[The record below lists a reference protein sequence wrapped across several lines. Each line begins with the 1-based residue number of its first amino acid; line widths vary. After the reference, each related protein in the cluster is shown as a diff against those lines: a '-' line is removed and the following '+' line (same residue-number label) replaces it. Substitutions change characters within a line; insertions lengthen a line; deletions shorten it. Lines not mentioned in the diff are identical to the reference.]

1 LDNDWGYVAESKK
14 NLFVALVMATHFPQ
28 ALAMVVVTT
37 VASAAYGQQGIKL
50 FFVAIATAAGQASI
64 GWANDYIDAKS
75 DQALNRTHKPSVKY
89 SLDPKTLRT
98 PILVAILVM
107 VPFSFLAAGWI
118 GGLAHILA
126 VASAQVYNLYLSR
139 TIWSWLPYALSFALL
154 TVFITQ
160 SSWGELWPS
169 WQMVSIAACVGIIA
183 HVFNALPDIQ
193 IDKEAKLGGLV
204 VSLGKSR
211 AIVLLVLLAVILLA
225 LLADVLTSYLAQ
237 PQALIR
243 AMPTDVCTALSL
255 FNQ

>member
-1 LDNDWGYVAESKK
+1 VAKSKK

-37 VASAAYGQQGIKL
+37 LASALFGQHGLELL
-50 FFVAIATAAGQASI
+50 FVVIATAAGQASI
-64 GWANDYIDAKS
+64 GWTNDYIDAKT
-75 DQALNRTHKPSVKY
+75 DQALNRTHKPAVRY
-89 SLDPKTLRT
+89 SLDPQTLRT
-98 PILVAILVM
+98 PILLAIVVT

-126 VASAQVYNLYLSR
+126 VANAQVYNFYLSR
-139 TIWSWLPYALSFALL
+139 TVWSWLPYAVSFSLL
-154 TVFITQ
+154 TLFITQ
-160 SSWGELWPS
+160 SSSSELWPS
-169 WQMVSIAACVGIIA
+169 WQFVCIAACVGIIA
-183 HVFNALPDIQ
+183 HVFNALPDIR

-237 PQALIR
+237 SQALIR